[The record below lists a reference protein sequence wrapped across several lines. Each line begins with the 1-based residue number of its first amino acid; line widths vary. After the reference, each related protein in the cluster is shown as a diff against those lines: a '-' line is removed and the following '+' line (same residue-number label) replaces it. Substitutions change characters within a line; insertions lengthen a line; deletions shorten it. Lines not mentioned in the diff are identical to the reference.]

1 MFSIS
6 LKSKR
11 TKIGMTDCCRIS
23 ALLCDSRAR
32 MCNAPTVP
40 STISSMRTPSA

>member
-1 MFSIS
+1 MLRFS
-6 LKSKR
+6 LYLPL
-11 TKIGMTDCCRIS
+11 MM
-23 ALLCDSRAR
+23 ALLCGSLER